1 VKKLE
6 PKPYDVHVLVCEGKD
21 CAKAGA
27 KDLAKGVRK
36 ALHAEGVAVRVSRT
50 ACQDLCKHACVVGYE
65 GPRGRWWGRAGPDD
79 AGKLAR
85 KIATRCARE
94 EERGG

>member
-6 PKPYDVHVLVCEGKD
+6 PKPYDVHVFVCEGKD

-36 ALHAEGVAVRVSRT
+36 ALRDEGVAARVSRT
-50 ACQDLCKHACVVGYE
+50 TCQDMCKHACVVGYE
-65 GPRGRWWGRAGPDD
+65 GPCGRWWGRAGPDD
-79 AGKLAR
+79 ADKLAK
-85 KIATRCARE
+85 KIAKRLGDAGETA
-94 EERGG
+94 G

>member
-1 VKKLE
+1 MKKLD
-6 PKPYDVHVLVCEGKD
+6 PTPYDVHVFVCDGKD

-27 KDLAKGVRK
+27 KDLAKGLRRS
-36 ALHAEGVAVRVSRT
+36 LRGRGVPHRVSRT

-79 AGKLAR
+79 ADKLAK
-85 KIATRCARE
+85 KIAKR
-94 EERGG
+94 RGDDGGPAG